1 MGRYLIAMTSI
12 TYAMK
17 AKALLNEKGLYCEIQ
32 RTPKDIGS
40 GCGYSLRVQNDPN
53 TIIAFLESSSVT
65 FKNSVVKPKKLINNV
80 MPQAATKHC
89 IKSIKAP
96 NTVSFFIWI
105 VVSVFQISLFKY
117 STSFKF
123 SFELSNRELKEQA
136 EPE

>member
-53 TIIAFLESSSVT
+53 TIIAFLESGNIPHKDAYD
-65 FKNSVVKPKKLINNV
+65 FK
-80 MPQAATKHC
+80 
-89 IKSIKAP
+89 
-96 NTVSFFIWI
+96 
-105 VVSVFQISLFKY
+105 
-117 STSFKF
+117 
-123 SFELSNRELKEQA
+123 
-136 EPE
+136 